1 MREVLINKVY
11 HHFKGHDY
19 RVLNIAKSTDDL
31 SLLVVYENTDTH
43 EVWVRTYEEYTS
55 LVDTNKYPKEK
66 KKFRFEL
73 KNEGGNENG

>member
-43 EVWVRTYEEYTS
+43 EVWVRTYEEFTS
-55 LVDTNKYPKEK
+55 LVDTNKYPSVKQ
-66 KKFRFEL
+66 KFRFEL
-73 KNEGGNENG
+73 KN

>member
-19 RVLNIAKSTDDL
+19 
-31 SLLVVYENTDTH
+31 
-43 EVWVRTYEEYTS
+43 
-55 LVDTNKYPKEK
+55 TNKYPSVKQ
-66 KKFRFEL
+66 KFRFEL

>member
-43 EVWVRTYEEYTS
+43 EVWARTYEEFTS
-55 LVDTNKYPKEK
+55 LVDTNKYTSVKQK
-66 KKFRFEL
+66 L
-73 KNEGGNENG
+73 QNEGGNENG

>member
-43 EVWVRTYEEYTS
+43 EVWVRTYEEFTS
-55 LVDTNKYPKEK
+55 LVDTNKYPSVKQ
-66 KKFRFEL
+66 KFRFEL
-73 KNEGGNENG
+73 KNEGGKENG

>member
-43 EVWVRTYEEYTS
+43 EVWVRTYEEFTS
-55 LVDTNKYPKEK
+55 LVDTNKYPSVKQK
-66 KKFRFEL
+66 YRFEL
-73 KNEGGNENG
+73 KK

>member
-19 RVLNIAKSTDDL
+19 RVLNIAKSTDNL
-31 SLLVVYENTDTH
+31 SLLVVYENIDTH
-43 EVWVRTYEEYTS
+43 EVWVRSYEEFTS
-55 LVDTNKYPKEK
+55 LVDTNKYPSVKQ
-66 KKFRFEL
+66 KFRFEL

>member
-43 EVWVRTYEEYTS
+43 EVWVRTYEEFTS
-55 LVDTNKYPKEK
+55 LVDTNKYPSVKQ
-66 KKFRFEL
+66 KFIFEL